1 MKKSFKLALVA
12 ILSSVLLTA
21 CGGGQASTG
30 NTPEQTPAQTPAEG
44 KGTLERIKEKGVL
57 TVLTSNDA
65 PFSYIDTKTNEF
77 TGIDAEIIK
86 EIAKR
91 LGIEKVEPKVTKFE
105 NLLLDLNNKN
115 GDIVADAM
123 WVKPEREKVAT
134 FTDLWYQQSD
144 GLVVQKDDNSI
155 KGLDDLKDKVVGGQK
170 GTTFLE
176 LLNQMKAEGKV
187 KDVKVFGSQAELLLA
202 LNTKKIDAVLTDMAV
217 TAYTIKNDP
226 TLNVK
231 MVTPYQPHFPGPTAA
246 AVRKEDTD
254 LLEAVN
260 AELKKLK
267 EEGFIL
273 EVLKKY
279 GLSEDN
285 MAE

>member
-1 MKKSFKLALVA
+1 MKKKVKTGLIAIVSSLMLA
-12 ILSSVLLTA
+12 A
-21 CGGGQASTG
+21 CGGQASAPSP
-30 NTPEQTPAQTPAEG
+30 NESSSAAQEAQ
-44 KGTLERIKEKGVL
+44 GTLAQIKEKGVL

-65 PFSYIDTKTNEF
+65 PFSYIDTQTQQY
-77 TGIDAEIIK
+77 TGIDAEIIT

-91 LGIEKVEPKVTKFE
+91 LGIEKVEVKVTKFE
-105 NLLLDLNNKN
+105 NLLLELNNKN

-123 WVKPEREKVAT
+123 WVKPEREKIAA
-134 FTDLWYQQSD
+134 FTDLWYNQAD
-144 GLVVQKDDNSI
+144 GLIVQKDDTSI
-155 KGLDDLKDKVVGGQK
+155 KGLDDLADKVVGGQK

-176 LLNQMKAEGKV
+176 LLNQMKSEGKV

-202 LNTKKIDAVLTDMAV
+202 INTKKIDAALTDMAV
-217 TAYTIKNDP
+217 TAFTIKNDP

-231 MVTPYQPHFPGPTAA
+231 MVSPYEAHFEGPTAA

-260 AELKKLK
+260 TELAKLK
-267 EEGFIL
+267 EEGFVL

-279 GLSEDN
+279 GLGEDN